1 MYTEFDHLDVP
12 IGGEDCAIIRKMI
25 VSPREFSF
33 PVKDHQKLG
42 KELDLLD
49 FDLALVESGSKLYYL
64 KNEAVM
70 LEIALIN

>member
-1 MYTEFDHLDVP
+1 MVANKMKGKLEPSERQKLIEQDVP

-49 FDLALVESGSKLYYL
+49 FDLALVVPLMIVNL
-64 KNEAVM
+64 
-70 LEIALIN
+70 